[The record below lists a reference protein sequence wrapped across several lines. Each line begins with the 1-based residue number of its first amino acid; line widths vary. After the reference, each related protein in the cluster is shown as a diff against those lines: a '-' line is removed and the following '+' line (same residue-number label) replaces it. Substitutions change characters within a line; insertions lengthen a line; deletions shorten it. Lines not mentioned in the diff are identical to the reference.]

1 VTAVINMEKQ
11 SNILSKIN
19 TILIAFCAFI
29 LTDIYRDF
37 KSMKDEVMDHKYQI
51 KNINQQIIDLKG
63 ILPKDKTYISAKIH

>member
-1 VTAVINMEKQ
+1 MEKQ

-51 KNINQQIIDLKG
+51 KTINQQIIDLKG
-63 ILPKDKTYISAKIH
+63 VLPKNQTYISAKIH

>member
-1 VTAVINMEKQ
+1 MEKQ

-51 KNINQQIIDLKG
+51 KSMNQQIIDLKAV
-63 ILPKDKTYISAKIH
+63 LPKNQTYISAKIN